1 MALLTWH
8 YITSTVYNNASDT
21 EKTDEKI
28 FFLSD
33 TGEIYRGKKLF
44 TESVILYTEEPTVK
58 AVGKLYV
65 NSTTLEGKV
74 WNGSAWTTVIKP
86 VQATLSTTDTSN
98 PVSGKAVADHVA
110 SEIAKINASGDIVK
124 NVTYTSAT
132 NTLVVAKADGTSS
145 NVPLTNVAADLV
157 YDTATGKLQ
166 VKNASGT
173 AIGTGVNLDLERFV
187 QSASY
192 ADGKITLVFNDESDP
207 IEIDVGDL
215 IDTYTAGNT
224 TSVALTLTGNKF
236 TADVIVAETAGNML
250 QSTDTGLYVAAT
262 DISGKVDKV
271 SNATADAIATLT
283 ADGNIKN
290 SNVKIGG
297 ATLAATPNA
306 TTLATEAGVNAIR
319 TALNTSISGK
329 MTKVATGHAGELIT
343 ANADGDAALSGIKT
357 GGATFKATPDSATL
371 ATEAGAAAFV
381 KGYGIAKTDIVVK
394 GDLATEVADA
404 SDSKVP
410 SEKAIIDAL
419 TWKTTI

>member
-124 NVTYTSAT
+124 NVTYTSST

-357 GGATFKATPDSATL
+357 GGAAFKATPDSTTL

-381 KGYGIAKTDIVVK
+381 KGYGIAKTDIVAK
-394 GDLATEVADA
+394 GNLATEVADA